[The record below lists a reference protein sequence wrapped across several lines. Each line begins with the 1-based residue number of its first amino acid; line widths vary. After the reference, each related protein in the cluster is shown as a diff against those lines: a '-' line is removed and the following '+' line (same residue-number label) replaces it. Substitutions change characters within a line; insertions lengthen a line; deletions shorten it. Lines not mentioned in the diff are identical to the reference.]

1 MRRKSKYLLAC
12 LLLLLG
18 VSLFLAQGRSTATVV
33 KAGPTDRA
41 IAPNILW
48 IVAEDLS
55 PDLGCYGN
63 RLVRTPNIDALAA
76 EGVRFTR
83 AFSTAQV
90 CSPSLRDPAAHSRWS
105 VPRGTVNSSSA
116 APT

>member
-55 PDLGCYGN
+55 PDLGCYGTVWFAH
-63 RLVRTPNIDALAA
+63 RISTLWPPKGCGSPGPFRPPRSVRPRFEIRRRTQG
-76 EGVRFTR
+76 GVYPGV
-83 AFSTAQV
+83 Q
-90 CSPSLRDPAAHSRWS
+90 
-105 VPRGTVNSSSA
+105 
-116 APT
+116 

>member
-63 RLVRTPNIDALAA
+63 RLVRTPNIDALPA

-83 AFSTAQV
+83 AKGQPVSFPPGRPT
-90 CSPSLRDPAAHSRWS
+90 SPPYDSPGAK
-105 VPRGTVNSSSA
+105 
-116 APT
+116 